1 VIALNDK
8 QGMGQKQKS
17 NLKQKQLLILSGMIL
32 SFFLLAILLFFPSNM
47 NLFANEMSSSKSE
60 LNRVYHLE
68 EDGYMLDNGDFVRLS
83 LSFISEDDAG
93 VPKLSRARPF
103 IKNTVTKILS
113 GTERDTFKG
122 SKGLEWFENEIMN
135 DLNQSFSDIDIERVY
150 ITGIIIS

>member
-1 VIALNDK
+1 LNDK
-8 QGMGQKQKS
+8 QGTGQKQKS
-17 NLKQKQLLILSGMIL
+17 NLKQKQLLILFGMIL
-32 SFFLLAILLFFPSNM
+32 AFFLISLLLFFPSNM
-47 NLFANEMSSSKSE
+47 NLFANDMSSSKSE

-93 VPKLSRARPF
+93 VHKLSRGRPF
-103 IKNTVTKILS
+103 IKNTVTKIIS